1 MDFAALD
8 YLFVKTVHVTCVALS
23 ISLFALRGTLQLQS
37 KPWRQWRLL
46 RLAPHL
52 VDTLLLS
59 SALWLAWRS
68 QQYPFEQ
75 NWLTAKVLA
84 LLLYIVLGH
93 YALGRHTPPAR
104 RPLFFAAA
112 LLSVAYIVGVALTR
126 SPAWQLPA
134 QALGAT
140 TVLGSVSGGVGSN
153 GAGSG
158 GVGGVP
164 GSSSSGGT

>member
-8 YLFVKTVHVTCVALS
+8 YLFVKTLHVTCVVLS
-23 ISLFALRGTLQLQS
+23 ISLFVLRGSLQLLS
-37 KPWRQWRLL
+37 RPWRQWRLL

-52 VDTLLLS
+52 VDTVLLG

-68 QQYPFEQ
+68 AQYPFEQ
-75 NWLTAKVLA
+75 SWLTAKVLA

-93 YALGRHTPPAR
+93 YALGKKTPAAQ
-104 RPLFFAAA
+104 RPLFFVAA
-112 LLSVAYIVGVALTR
+112 LLSVGYIVGVALTR

-134 QALGAT
+134 QAFGAG
-140 TVLGSVSGGVGSN
+140 TVLGSVSGRAGSN

-158 GVGGVP
+158 WLGGVP
-164 GSSSSGGT
+164 GS